1 MAGLFKAAADN
12 PKNLDT
18 HSSRVKAKR
27 HEHKNAREDY
37 ISFSLDLLLAS
48 YLERSQNLAMG
59 SGTMTPI
66 REGL

>member
-12 PKNLDT
+12 PKN

-27 HEHKNAREDY
+27 HEHRNAREDY
-37 ISFSLDLLLAS
+37 ISFALDLLLAS

-59 SGTMTPI
+59 SGTMTPM
-66 REGL
+66 RVGL